1 MAKRDID
8 KTPEDLRN
16 EFTTGLKRRLENLA
30 EASEGTGARLSEM
43 AGGLVKEEV
52 FGIPGLL
59 GDLTPM
65 VAQLGGGPMSVQY
78 AADPKFRQAVDEFQ
92 KEYGAVGLAAKAGV
106 ELSDDFLDEEGEL
119 RPEMAGRLLAP
130 GVLYAK
136 GAALLPELRSGIASY
151 VRRLNNEGFFPP
163 QLQPAGGPSIMRSER
178 ADGDPR
184 PTVFRNEGEEP
195 VRGIGD
201 NRPPPERVGPRKV
214 QSEKEDM
221 FVSPDNEGVVPTVK
235 DTSDTGTSAFSES
248 GVYSPLRAALE
259 NIEIPKG
266 GITAAK
272 LLEKLRGQPRAGTEL
287 RSLGIEGYL
296 KSKGDKK
303 ISPDEFRDVVG
314 VLSPRYKIKTVFD
327 KPGMTYSGASVAP
340 EPTVYGTMQRLGNSE
355 DNAQNYGVML
365 FADDSA
371 QIDGSFVSGDPA
383 HDYFGSQLP
392 GFFGHVRFSIQEI
405 LDPETGA
412 TVRALV
418 VEEIQTDTVKAFNR
432 RDQIEKANPIPSI
445 DEIIQQRIS
454 PTGRRRPI
462 LVSGYSKKNVD
473 ELKSQPGTPPPTR
486 EEAEQTQRMLLE
498 QRNDRMKGAI
508 GGKAEYG
515 PMQRMQE
522 VILNADPNYKTLNQM
537 LEDTRAV
544 TQSEETLNSNAMQSI
559 DLFLDSGSS
568 HRGQALN
575 SDITQSE
582 HVFLLQNDLHKAR
595 SKDEVESMLRA
606 LPVDSLPLSANF
618 TQNLNEI
625 EILENKIRRLVD
637 LWDRGHQSAENRLR
651 AYRPGR
657 DKPQGVF
664 QRMFGGKSDV
674 EQMMEDYRAD
684 AFALTA
690 VTALRG
696 KHNAR
701 AAARYSEKF
710 EKELLEVRAR
720 EPRTSDE
727 RASYRRDTPL
737 YLNPDLQRGSVD
749 INGAKQAVDATEV
762 QEGVRYRQ
770 SLSGSDFADIADA
783 IGEGDNFD
791 SKTLFPGLVDTV
803 EATMIDLDSLAQ
815 LHPALSREAA
825 KTKPLIGNARAMN
838 DNLMTALASANT
850 FTEAQ
855 QRTFKRGLM
864 AELDAAQQRAPSFET
879 LRKNINKVLTDE
891 GIGPSFIQKLGLE
904 ELPADA
910 MPEISRALLNDDM
923 DLLSDALTRSFQQG
937 QQFSGASRARDMAA
951 RPPYMNQNDFMQF
964 ATRVLPGE
972 AKKLGADMV
981 IIPPKEEFM
990 AARSSEVGN
999 AREVAQFGVVLEA
1012 EDTARRAAQILRK
1025 RAAKAKKDDEAPTEF
1040 KSQDEVNAFLDEA
1053 GFTGALRTEV
1063 SQAVQRREIAGNF
1076 EKLAKSI
1083 EKSVKDGDIKLIVA
1097 PNVNFLNPRKLRGHF
1112 QNYGKN
1118 LDAALA
1124 KLNKS
1129 GLKVKEAT
1137 EIKFANPN
1145 PSGAD
1150 TLGKYASGEVTRGTG
1165 FGFQPS
1171 LPPFRYIDLRDP
1183 GTAEVAKKVP
1193 SAYKD
1198 GGPVDLRP
1206 KKLVHS
1212 GIGAMA
1218 RQVM

>member
-8 KTPEDLRN
+8 KTPQDLRD
-16 EFTTGLKRRLENLA
+16 EFTTGLRRRLENLA

-52 FGIPGLL
+52 FGIPGLV

-65 VAQLGGGPMSVQY
+65 IAQLGGGPMSVQY
-78 AADPKFRQAVDEFQ
+78 ANDPTFRQAVDDFQ
-92 KEYGAVGLAAKAGV
+92 KEFGAVGLAAKAGV

-136 GAALLPELRSGIASY
+136 GATLLPELKSGIASY
-151 VRRLNNEGFFPP
+151 VRRLNNDGFFPP

-184 PTVFRNEGEEP
+184 PTVFRSEGEEP

-201 NRPPPERVGPRKV
+201 NRPPPEDAGPRKV

-235 DTSDTGTSAFSES
+235 DTSDSGTSAFSES

-296 KSKGDKK
+296 KSLGSKK

-327 KPGMTYSGASVAP
+327 NPGMTYRGATVDP
-340 EPTVYGTMQRLGNSE
+340 EPTGFGSMQRLGNSV
-355 DNAQNYGVML
+355 DNQQNYGVML

-371 QIDGSFVSGDPA
+371 QIDGRYIDPPS
-383 HDYFGSQLP
+383 HDYFGNQLP

-405 LDPETGA
+405 LDPKTSA
-412 TVRALV
+412 PVRALV

-432 RDQIEKANPIPSI
+432 RDQAEKANPVPSI
-445 DEIIQQRIS
+445 DEIIRDN
-454 PTGRRRPI
+454 PALP
-462 LVSGYSKKNVD
+462 
-473 ELKSQPGTPPPTR
+473 R
-486 EEAEQTQRMLLE
+486 EMAEQNQQLALE
-498 QRNDRMKGAI
+498 ARNEQMKRAI
-508 GGKAEYG
+508 SGKAEYG

-522 VILNADPNYKTLNQM
+522 VILGADPNYKTLNQM

-544 TQSEETLNSNAMQSI
+544 AQSEQTLNSNAMQSI
-559 DLFLDSGSS
+559 DAFFNNSGS
-568 HRGQALN
+568 HRGASMDNAIRQ
-575 SDITQSE
+575 DQF
-582 HVFLLQNDLHKAR
+582 VFMLENGLHKAR
-595 SKDEVESMLRA
+595 SKDEAEAMLRA
-606 LPVDSLPLSANF
+606 LPNESLPLSEATN
-618 TQNLNEI
+618 QNLLNADEI
-625 EILENKIRRLVD
+625 RENKIRKLVNY
-637 LWDRGHQSAENRLR
+637 WDQSNNNAQGRFR

-657 DKPQGVF
+657 DEPQGVF

-674 EQMMEDYRAD
+674 DQKMEDYRAD
-684 AFALTA
+684 ALAFSAINSA
-690 VTALRG
+690 RA
-696 KHNAR
+696 KHNHR

-710 EKELLEVRAR
+710 ENELLEMRANPPSTAGDR
-720 EPRTSDE
+720 PDSLYDQV
-727 RASYRRDTPL
+727 TPL
-737 YLNPDLQRGSVD
+737 YLTPDLDRGSVSPF
-749 INGAKQAVDATEV
+749 GAKQAQDSTEV
-762 QEGVRYRQ
+762 RDGVRYRK
-770 SLSGSDFADIADA
+770 SIRHTDLDELVAA
-783 IGEGDNFD
+783 IGETDNFD
-791 SKTLFPGLVDTV
+791 SKTLFPGLVNTRDETL
-803 EATMIDLDSLAQ
+803 IDLNALAE
-815 LHPALSREAA
+815 LHPALRRQVAESKRMVDS
-825 KTKPLIGNARAMN
+825 ARAMN
-838 DNLMTALASANT
+838 KELISNLASSKT
-850 FTEAQ
+850 FDEAQ
-855 QRTFKRGLM
+855 QRTFKRNLIFQ
-864 AELDAAQQRAPSFET
+864 LDAAQQRAPSFET

-891 GIGPSFIQKLGLE
+891 GIGPAFIQKLGLE
-904 ELPADA
+904 ELPTDA

-923 DLLSDALTRSFQQG
+923 KLLSDELAKAFQQG
-937 QQFSGASRARDMAA
+937 QQFSGASRARDMAP

-964 ATRVLPGE
+964 AMRVLPGE

-981 IIPPKEEFM
+981 VVPPKEEFM

-999 AREVAQFGVVLEA
+999 AREVAQFGFVLEA

-1025 RAAKAKKDDEAPTEF
+1025 RVAKAKKDDKAPTEF
-1040 KSQDEVNAFLDEA
+1040 KSQEEVDAFLDEA

-1063 SQAVQRREIAGNF
+1063 SQAVQRQEIAGNF
-1076 EKLAKSI
+1076 EELAKSI

-1097 PNVNFLNPRKLRGHF
+1097 PNVNFLNQRKLRGHF

-1129 GLKVKEAT
+1129 GLKVEEAT
-1137 EIKFANPN
+1137 EIKFANPSS
-1145 PSGAD
+1145 SGAG

>member
-8 KTPEDLRN
+8 KTPEDLRD
-16 EFTTGLKRRLENLA
+16 EFLTGFKRRMENLA

-65 VAQLGGGPMSVQY
+65 VAQFGGGPMSMQY
-78 AADPKFRQAVDEFQ
+78 AVDPKFRQTVDEFQ

-130 GVLYAK
+130 GFLYAK
-136 GAALLPELRSGIASY
+136 GATLLPELRAGIASY

-184 PTVFRNEGEEP
+184 PTVFRSEGEEP

-201 NRPPPERVGPRKV
+201 NRPPPEDAGPRKV
-214 QSEKEDM
+214 QTEKEDM

-235 DTSDTGTSAFSES
+235 DVSDTGTSAFSES

-303 ISPDEFRDVVG
+303 ISPDEFRDVVE

-327 KPGMTYSGASVAP
+327 NQGMTYNGVSVAP
-340 EPTVYGTMQRLGNSE
+340 EPTAYGTMQRLANSE
-355 DNAQNYGVML
+355 ENAENYGVML

-371 QIDGSFVSGDPA
+371 QIDGSFISGDPA

-405 LDPETGA
+405 LDPKTGA
-412 TVRALV
+412 PVRALV

-445 DEIIQQRIS
+445 DDIIRDN
-454 PTGRRRPI
+454 PALP
-462 LVSGYSKKNVD
+462 
-473 ELKSQPGTPPPTR
+473 R
-486 EEAEQTQRMLLE
+486 EMAEQNQRLALE
-498 QRNDRMKGAI
+498 ARNDQMKRTISGR
-508 GGKAEYG
+508 AEYG

-544 TQSEETLNSNAMQSI
+544 AQSEETLNSNAMQSI
-559 DLFLDSGSS
+559 DAFFENTGSHGGSS
-568 HRGQALN
+568 VN
-575 SDITQSE
+575 SAIIQDQN
-582 HVFLLQNDLHKAR
+582 VFLLENGIHKAR
-595 SKDEVESMLRA
+595 TKDEAEAMLRA
-606 LPVDSLPLSANF
+606 LPNDSLPLS
-618 TQNLNEI
+618 QLSSQGLNADEI
-625 EILENKIRRLVD
+625 RENKIRRLLD
-637 LWDRGHQSAENRLR
+637 FWDTANNNAQGRFR
-651 AYRPGR
+651 AYQPEAAA
-657 DKPQGVF
+657 PQGVF

-674 EQMMEDYRAD
+674 EQKMEDFRAD
-684 AFALTA
+684 AMALTA
-690 VTALRG
+690 ITSARA
-696 KHNAR
+696 KHNSR
-701 AAARYSEKF
+701 AAAKYSERF
-710 EKELLEVRAR
+710 ENELLEMRSR
-720 EPRTSDE
+720 PPRTTGDRPDSLYDQV
-727 RASYRRDTPL
+727 TPL
-737 YLNPDLQRGSVD
+737 YLTPDLDRGSVSLY
-749 INGAKQAVDATEV
+749 GAKQAQDSTELR
-762 QEGVRYRQ
+762 EGVRYRK
-770 SLSGSDFADIADA
+770 SVRHGELDDIAAA
-783 IGEGDNFD
+783 IGEADNFD
-791 SKTLFPGLVDTV
+791 SKTLFPGLVNTRE
-803 EATMIDLDSLAQ
+803 EALIDLDSLAEI
-815 LHPALSREAA
+815 HPALRRQVAE
-825 KTKPLIGNARAMN
+825 TKRLINNNQSMN
-838 DNLMTALASANT
+838 QDLINQLASSKT
-850 FTEAQ
+850 FDEAQ
-855 QRTFKRGLM
+855 QRTFKRGLI

-904 ELPADA
+904 ELPPDA
-910 MPEISRALLNDDM
+910 VPEVSRALLNDDM
-923 DLLSDALTRSFQQG
+923 DFLSDVLARAFRDG

-999 AREVAQFGVVLEA
+999 ARDVAAFGAVLNG

-1025 RAAKAKKDDEAPTEF
+1025 RVAKAKKDDKAPTEF
-1040 KSQDEVNAFLDEA
+1040 KSQEEVDAFLDEA

-1063 SQAVQRREIAGNF
+1063 SQAVQRQEIAGNF
-1076 EKLAKSI
+1076 EELAKSI

-1097 PNVNFLNPRKLRGHF
+1097 PNVSFVNQRKLRGHF

-1129 GLKVKEAT
+1129 GLKVEEAT
-1137 EIKFANPN
+1137 EIKFANPS
-1145 PSGAD
+1145 PSGMD
-1150 TLGKYASGEVTRGTG
+1150 TLGKYASGEATRGTG

>member
-8 KTPEDLRN
+8 KTPQDLRD
-16 EFTTGLKRRLENLA
+16 EFTTGLRRRLENLA

-52 FGIPGLL
+52 FGIPGLV

-65 VAQLGGGPMSVQY
+65 IAQLGGGPMSVQY
-78 AADPKFRQAVDEFQ
+78 ANDPTFRQAVDDFQ
-92 KEYGAVGLAAKAGV
+92 KEFGAVGLAAKAGV

-136 GAALLPELRSGIASY
+136 GATLLPELRAGIASY
-151 VRRLNNEGFFPP
+151 VRRLNDDGFFPP
-163 QLQPAGGPSIMRSER
+163 QLQPAGGPSIMRSQR

-184 PTVFRNEGEEP
+184 PTVFRSEGEEP

-201 NRPPPERVGPRKV
+201 NRPPPEDAGPRKV

-221 FVSPDNEGVVPTVK
+221 FVSPDNEAVVPTVR
-235 DTSDTGTSAFSES
+235 DTSDSGTSAFSES

-266 GITAAK
+266 GITATK
-272 LLEKLRGQPRAGTEL
+272 LLEKLRGQPRAGTEM

-296 KSKGDKK
+296 KSLGSKK
-303 ISPDEFRDVVG
+303 ISPDEFRDVIG

-327 KPGMTYSGASVAP
+327 NQGMTYNGVSVAA
-340 EPTVYGTMQRLGNSE
+340 EPTAYGTMQRLGNSAE
-355 DNAQNYGVML
+355 NQQNYGVML

-371 QIDGSFVSGDPA
+371 QIDGRYIDPPS
-383 HDYFGSQLP
+383 HDYFGNQLP

-405 LDPETGA
+405 LDPKTGDP
-412 TVRALV
+412 VRALV
-418 VEEIQTDTVKAFNR
+418 VEEIQTDTIKAFNR
-432 RDQIEKANPIPSI
+432 RDQAEKANPVPSI
-445 DEIIQQRIS
+445 GEIIRDN
-454 PTGRRRPI
+454 PALPFEM
-462 LVSGYSKKNVD
+462 V
-473 ELKSQPGTPPPTR
+473 
-486 EEAEQTQRMLLE
+486 E
-498 QRNDRMKGAI
+498 QRHRLALENRNDAMRMAI
-508 GGKAEYG
+508 SGRAEYG

-544 TQSEETLNSNAMQSI
+544 AQSEQTLNSNAMQSI
-559 DLFLDSGSS
+559 DAFFNNSGSHKGLS
-568 HRGQALN
+568 MN
-575 SDITQSE
+575 NDIRQDQF
-582 HVFLLQNDLHKAR
+582 VFLLENGLHKAR
-595 SKDEVESMLRA
+595 SKDEAEAMLRA
-606 LPVDSLPLSANF
+606 LPNESLPISEATVAYN
-618 TQNLNEI
+618 
-625 EILENKIRRLVD
+625 
-637 LWDRGHQSAENRLR
+637 DRGLLNADEIREDKIKNLVSFWDNANNSAQSRFR
-651 AYRPGR
+651 AYKPGASAQ
-657 DKPQGVF
+657 QGVF
-664 QRMFGGKSDV
+664 QRMLGGKSDID
-674 EQMMEDYRAD
+674 QKMEDYRAD
-684 AFALTA
+684 ALAFSAINSA
-690 VTALRG
+690 RS
-696 KHNAR
+696 KHIHR

-710 EKELLEVRAR
+710 ENELLEMRANPPSTPGDR
-720 EPRTSDE
+720 PDNL
-727 RASYRRDTPL
+727 YDQVTPL
-737 YLNPDLQRGSVD
+737 YLTPDLDRGSVSLF
-749 INGAKQAVDATEV
+749 GAKQAQDSIEV
-762 QEGVRYRQ
+762 RDGVRYRK
-770 SLSGSDFADIADA
+770 SIRHTDLDEVVAA
-783 IGEGDNFD
+783 IGETDNFD
-791 SKTLFPGLVDTV
+791 SKTLFPGLVDTRD
-803 EATMIDLDSLAQ
+803 EILINLNALAE
-815 LHPALSREAA
+815 LHPALRREVA
-825 KTKPLIGNARAMN
+825 KTKSFFNPRSLNRELINQ
-838 DNLMTALASANT
+838 LASAKT
-850 FTEAQ
+850 FDEAQ
-855 QRTFKRGLM
+855 QRTFKRSLLF
-864 AELDAAQQRAPSFET
+864 ELDAAQQRAPSFET

-891 GIGPSFIQKLGLE
+891 GIGPAFIQKLGLE
-904 ELPADA
+904 ELPPDA
-910 MPEISRALLNDDM
+910 VPEVSRALLNDDM
-923 DLLSDALTRSFQQG
+923 DLLSDALAKSFQQG

-964 ATRVLPGE
+964 ATRVLPSE

-1025 RAAKAKKDDEAPTEF
+1025 RVAKAKKDDKAPTEF

-1063 SQAVQRREIAGNF
+1063 SQAVQRQEIAGNF
-1076 EKLAKSI
+1076 EELAKSI

-1097 PNVNFLNPRKLRGHF
+1097 PNVNFLNQRKLRGHF

-1129 GLKVKEAT
+1129 GLKVEEAT

-1145 PSGAD
+1145 SSGAD

>member
-8 KTPEDLRN
+8 KTPQDLRD
-16 EFTTGLKRRLENLA
+16 EFTTGLRRRLENLA

-52 FGIPGLL
+52 FGIPGLV

-65 VAQLGGGPMSVQY
+65 IAQLGGGPMSVQY
-78 AADPKFRQAVDEFQ
+78 ANDPTFRQAVDDFQ
-92 KEYGAVGLAAKAGV
+92 KEFGAVGLAAKAGV

-136 GAALLPELRSGIASY
+136 GATLLPELRAGIASY
-151 VRRLNNEGFFPP
+151 VRRLNDDGFFPP
-163 QLQPAGGPSIMRSER
+163 QLQPAGGPSIMRSQR

-184 PTVFRNEGEEP
+184 PTVVESRAAGEGS
-195 VRGIGD
+195 GTG
-201 NRPPPERVGPRKV
+201 GPRKV

-296 KSKGDKK
+296 KSLGSKK
-303 ISPDEFRDVVG
+303 ISPDEFRDVIG

-327 KPGMTYSGASVAP
+327 EQGMTYNGVSVAA
-340 EPTVYGTMQRLGNSE
+340 EPTGYGTMQRLGNSSE
-355 DNAQNYGVML
+355 NQQNYGVML

-371 QIDGSFVSGDPA
+371 QIDGTFIDPPS

-405 LDPETGA
+405 LDPKTGDP
-412 TVRALV
+412 VRALV

-432 RDQIEKANPIPSI
+432 KDQIEKANPIPSI
-445 DEIIQQRIS
+445 DDLIQAQHAD
-454 PTGRRRPI
+454 PEG
-462 LVSGYSKKNVD
+462 
-473 ELKSQPGTPPPTR
+473 
-486 EEAEQTQRMLLE
+486 TQRLAVE
-498 QRNDRMKGAI
+498 NRNDRIKRALS
-508 GGKAEYG
+508 GKAEYG

-522 VILNADPNYKTLNQM
+522 VILNADPNYKTLNKM

-544 TQSEETLNSNAMQSI
+544 AQSEQTLNSNAMQSI
-559 DLFLDSGSS
+559 DAFFNNSGSHKGVS
-568 HRGQALN
+568 MDN
-575 SDITQSE
+575 DIRQDQF
-582 HVFLLQNDLHKAR
+582 VFLLENGLHKAR
-595 SKDEVESMLRA
+595 SKDEAEAMLRA
-606 LPVDSLPLSANF
+606 LPNESLPLSEGNYGP
-618 TQNLNEI
+618 TQGLLNADEI
-625 EILENKIRRLVD
+625 RENKIRTLVNF
-637 LWDRGHQSAENRLR
+637 WDQSNNTAQGRFR
-651 AYRPGR
+651 AY
-657 DKPQGVF
+657 KPDTPAQQALL
-664 QRMFGGKSDV
+664 QRILSGKSDID
-674 EQMMEDYRAD
+674 QKMEDYRAD
-684 AFALTA
+684 ALAFSAINSARL
-690 VTALRG
+690 
-696 KHNAR
+696 KHLHR

-710 EKELLEVRAR
+710 ENELLEMRANPPSTPGDR
-720 EPRTSDE
+720 PDNL
-727 RASYRRDTPL
+727 YDQVTPL
-737 YLNPDLQRGSVD
+737 YLTPDLDRGSVSLF
-749 INGAKQAVDATEV
+749 GAKQAQDSIEV
-762 QEGVRYRQ
+762 RDGVRYRK
-770 SLSGSDFADIADA
+770 SIRHTDLDEVVAA
-783 IGEGDNFD
+783 IGETDNFD
-791 SKTLFPGLVDTV
+791 SKTLFPGLVDTKD
-803 EATMIDLDSLAQ
+803 EILIDLNALAE
-815 LHPALSREAA
+815 LHPALRREVA
-825 KTKPLIGNARAMN
+825 KKKSFFNPGSLNRELINQ
-838 DNLMTALASANT
+838 LASSKT
-850 FTEAQ
+850 FDEAQ
-855 QRTFKRGLM
+855 QRTFKRSLLF
-864 AELDAAQQRAPSFET
+864 ELDAAQKRAPSFET

-891 GIGPSFIQKLGLE
+891 GIGPAFIQKLGLE
-904 ELPADA
+904 ELPTASYVDRQNRQRNA
-910 MPEISRALLNDDM
+910 VPEVSRALLNDDM
-923 DLLSDALTRSFQQG
+923 DSLSDALARAFQDG

-999 AREVAQFGVVLEA
+999 ARQVAQFGVVLEA

-1025 RAAKAKKDDEAPTEF
+1025 RAAKAKKDDAAPAEF
-1040 KSQDEVNAFLDEA
+1040 KSQQEVDDFLDEA
-1053 GFTGALRTEV
+1053 GVIGVLRTEIAQ
-1063 SQAVQRREIAGNF
+1063 SVQRQGIAGDF
-1076 EKLAKSI
+1076 EELAKAI
-1083 EKSVKDGDIKLIVA
+1083 EKTIKDGGIKKIVA
-1097 PNVNFLNPRKLRGHF
+1097 PNVNFKDERKLRGHF
-1112 QNYGKN
+1112 QNYGRN
-1118 LDAALA
+1118 LDAALS

-1129 GLKVKEAT
+1129 GLKVEEAT

-1145 PSGAD
+1145 SSGAD
-1150 TLGKYASGEVTRGTG
+1150 TLGKYASREVVTGTG

-1193 SAYKD
+1193 SAYKK

-1212 GIGAMA
+1212 GIGGMA